1 MDPNR
6 EPTKFEHR
14 VYQALQ
20 EVPEGRVTTYKF
32 LGKAVGC
39 ESSQAIGQA
48 MKRNPFMPEVPCHRV
63 IKSDLTIGGYAGKRE
78 GEKLS
83 QKLKLLAREGVQFD
97 ANGRLLDEHCVFDFS

>member
-20 EVPEGRVTTYKF
+20 EVPEGCVTTYKY

-39 ESSQAIGQA
+39 DSSQAIGQA
-48 MKRNPFMPEVPCHRV
+48 MKRNPFVPEIPCHRV
-63 IKSDLTIGGYAGKRE
+63 IKSDLTIGGYAGMTDGDKRDR
-78 GEKLS
+78 KLE
-83 QKLKLLAREGVQFD
+83 LLAKEGVQFD
-97 ANGRLLDEHCVFDFS
+97 DVGRLIEAERLFDFS

>member
-6 EPTKFEHR
+6 EPTRFEHR

-39 ESSQAIGQA
+39 DSSQAIGQA
-48 MKRNPFMPEVPCHRV
+48 MKRNPFVPEVPCHRV
-63 IKSDLTIGGYAGKRE
+63 IKSDLTIGGYAGKSD
-78 GEKLS
+78 GEKRRR
-83 QKLKLLAREGVQFD
+83 KLELLAKEGVRFD
-97 ANGRLLDEHCVFDFS
+97 EGGRLIEEQRLFDFS